1 MLTYENGAILM
12 KKALKVIIPLLLAVA
27 VLCSMAWYFMVYDRD
42 FTKDLLLWSARTLEE
57 EGHHELA
64 AWLYNVT
71 YEQASFED
79 DIAIELANQY
89 KTIGNYTKAEYTISE
104 AIASKP
110 TTDLYMALCNLYVQ
124 QDKLLDAIALLDN
137 VTNPQIKA
145 ELDAMRP
152 KAPVLTPEPGFYSQY
167 ITVEAKADAAT
178 LFVNTKGEYPTTEKD
193 LYSEPIELPQ
203 GETVLYALAVS
214 DNGLVSPLT
223 VSGYTIGG
231 VIEKVSF
238 SDPAIEQALRTAVGA
253 DDNDVIYT
261 NALWNVKSFEVPV
274 EATTYA
280 DLVYLPYLEILRIPD
295 AANGELVHIKSLTNL
310 TELYIDNGSLNEQEL
325 SAISQLIGLK
335 RLALT
340 NCSISSIASLSHMNQ
355 LQYLDLSQ
363 NTIRNLSVIADMQE
377 LEELYLNNNV
387 VTDLSDLS
395 SLTKL
400 RILDVSYNSLK
411 AVDPIRSN
419 TALTYLNFAHNEV
432 SDIQTLTSLQALV
445 ELNASY
451 NALTDISAVS
461 SCTALEVLNISN
473 NTITDISG
481 LNALAKISNLDF
493 SYNQV
498 KKLPVFGKDCPL
510 VYIDGSYNQ
519 IEELKSLSSLKN
531 LNVVLMDYNEK
542 LASLEPLDSCPRL
555 VKVNAYGT
563 KVSDV
568 RFLTDKSIVV
578 NYNPANDKK

>member
-1 MLTYENGAILM
+1 M
-12 KKALKVIIPLLLAVA
+12 KKALKVIIPLLLSVA
-27 VLCSMAWYFMVYDRD
+27 VICSMAWYFLVYDRD
-42 FTKDLLLWSARTLEE
+42 FTKDLLLWSARTLEQ
-57 EGHHELA
+57 EGKHELA
-64 AWLYNVT
+64 AWVYNIT

-110 TTDLYMALCNLYVQ
+110 TTDLYIALCNLYVQ
-124 QDKLLDAIALLDN
+124 QDKLLDAIKLLDT
-137 VTNPQIKA
+137 VSSPEIKA
-145 ELDAMRP
+145 ELEAMRP
-152 KAPVLTPEPGFYSQY
+152 TAPVLSPEAGFYSQY
-167 ITVEAKADAAT
+167 ITVEANADGAT
-178 LFVNTKGEYPTTEKD
+178 LFVNTNGEYPTTEKD
-193 LYSEPIELPQ
+193 LYTAPISLPQ

-223 VSGYTIGG
+223 ISGYTIGG
-231 VIEKVSF
+231 VIEKVTF
-238 SDPAIEQALRTAVGA
+238 SDPAMETAMRLAIGA
-253 DDNDVIYT
+253 DENDVIFT
-261 NALWNVKSFEVPV
+261 NALWNVKSFTIPT
-274 EATTYA
+274 EAQTYS
-280 DLVYLPYLEILRIPD
+280 DLAYLPYLESLEIPD
-295 AANGELVHIKSLTNL
+295 AANGELVHIKSLSQL
-310 TELYIDNGSLNEQEL
+310 TDLHVENGSLSEDEL
-325 SAISQLIGLK
+325 SAIGQLTGLK
-335 RLALT
+335 RLTLS
-340 NCSISSIASLSHMNQ
+340 NCGISSIASLSHMNQ

-363 NTIRNLSVIADMQE
+363 NTIRNLSVIGDMQE

-387 VTDLSDLS
+387 VTDLTSLS

-400 RILDVSYNSLK
+400 RMLDVSYNSLK
-411 AVDPIRSN
+411 SVDPIRSI

-432 SDIQTLTSLQALV
+432 SDVRMLTSLVALI

-451 NALTDISAVS
+451 NALTDVTAIS

-473 NTITDISG
+473 NTVADISG
-481 LNALAKISNLDF
+481 LNTLIKINNLDF

-498 KKLPVFGKDCPL
+498 KKLPVFDKSCPL

-519 IEELKSLSSLKN
+519 IEDLKSLSSLKN
-531 LNVVLMDYNEK
+531 LNVVLMDFNEK

-563 KVSDV
+563 KVSEV
-568 RFLTDKSIVV
+568 RFLTDKSIIV

>member
-1 MLTYENGAILM
+1 M
-12 KKALKVIIPLLLAVA
+12 KKALKVIIPLLLAIA
-27 VLCSMAWYFMVYDRD
+27 VVCSMAWYFLVYDRD
-42 FTKDLLLWSARTLEE
+42 FTKDLLLWSARTLEQ
-57 EGHHELA
+57 EGKHELA
-64 AWLYNVT
+64 AWVYNIT

-110 TTDLYMALCNLYVQ
+110 TTDLYVALCNLYVQ
-124 QDKLLDAIALLDN
+124 QDKLLDAVRLLDA
-137 VTNPQIKA
+137 VTHPQIKKDL
-145 ELDAMRP
+145 EAMRP
-152 KAPVLTPEPGFYSQY
+152 AAPVLSPEPGFYSQY
-167 ITVEAKADAAT
+167 ITVEAAADGAT

-193 LYSEPIELPQ
+193 LYTAPISLPQ

-223 VSGYTIGG
+223 ISGYTIGG

-238 SDPAIEQALRTAVGA
+238 ADPAMEEAIRLAIGA
-253 DDNDVIYT
+253 DENDAIFT
-261 NALWNVKSFEVPV
+261 NALWGIKAFTVPA
-274 EATTYA
+274 EATIYS
-280 DLVYLPYLEILRIPD
+280 DLVYLPYLETLHITD
-295 AANGELVHIKSLTNL
+295 AADGQLVNVKGLSYL
-310 TELYIDNGSLNEQEL
+310 TELYVENGLLNEQEL
-325 SAISQLIGLK
+325 SAISQLTGLK
-335 RLALT
+335 RLAMS
-340 NCSISSIASLSHMNQ
+340 NCGISSIASLSHMNQ
-355 LQYLDLSQ
+355 LEYLDLSG
-363 NTIRNLSVIADMQE
+363 NTIRNLSVISDMQE

-387 VTDLSDLS
+387 VTDLSDLA

-400 RILDVSYNSLK
+400 HILDVSYNNLK
-411 AVDPIRSN
+411 SVDPIRN
-419 TALTYLNFAHNEV
+419 ITGLTYLNFSHNEV
-432 SDIQTLTSLQALV
+432 ADVQMLTSLVALL
-445 ELNASY
+445 ELNASH
-451 NALTDISAVS
+451 NALTDITAIS

-473 NTITDISG
+473 NAITDISG
-481 LNALAKISNLDF
+481 LNVLEKISNLDF

-498 KKLPVFGKDCPL
+498 KKLPAFSKSSPL
-510 VYIDGSYNQ
+510 VYIDGSYNL
-519 IEELKSLSSLKN
+519 IEDLKALSSLKN
-531 LNVVLMDYNEK
+531 LNIVLMDYNEK

>member
-1 MLTYENGAILM
+1 M
-12 KKALKVIIPLLLAVA
+12 KKALKVIIPLLLTV
-27 VLCSMAWYFMVYDRD
+27 VVICSMAWYFLVYDRD
-42 FTKDLLLWSARTLEE
+42 FTKDMLLWSARTLEQ
-57 EGHHELA
+57 EGKHELA
-64 AWLYNVT
+64 AWLYNIT

-104 AIASKP
+104 AIASNP
-110 TTDLYMALCNLYVQ
+110 TTDLYVALCNLYVQ
-124 QDKLLDAIALLDN
+124 QDKLLDAIALLDTVSN
-137 VTNPQIKA
+137 SQIKA

-152 KAPVLTPEPGFYSQY
+152 AAPILSPEPGFYSQY
-167 ITVEAKADAAT
+167 ITVEAAAEAAT
-178 LFVNTKGEYPTTEKD
+178 LFVNTNGEHPTTEKD
-193 LYSEPIELPQ
+193 LYTAPITLPQ

-223 VSGYTIGG
+223 ISGYTIGG

-238 SDPAIEQALRTAVGA
+238 ADPAMEEAMRLAIGA
-253 DDNDVIYT
+253 DENDVIFT
-261 NALWNVKSFEVPV
+261 NALWNVKSFTIPA
-274 EATTYA
+274 EAQSYA
-280 DLVYLPYLEILRIPD
+280 DLAFLPYLESLQIPD
-295 AANGELVHIKSLTNL
+295 AANGELVNVKGLSYL
-310 TELYIDNGSLNEQEL
+310 TELHVENGSLSEEEL
-325 SAISQLIGLK
+325 SAIGQLSGLK
-335 RLALT
+335 RLTLS
-340 NCSISSIASLSHMNQ
+340 NCGISSIASLSHMNQ
-355 LQYLDLSQ
+355 LHYLDLSG

-387 VTDLSDLS
+387 VMDLADLAG
-395 SLTKL
+395 LTKL

-411 AVDPIRSN
+411 SVDPIRNITS
-419 TALTYLNFAHNEV
+419 LTYLNFAHNEV
-432 SDIQTLTSLQALV
+432 SDVQMLTSLVALI

-451 NALTDISAVS
+451 NALTDVSTIS
-461 SCTALEVLNISN
+461 SCSALEVLNISN

-481 LNALAKISNLDF
+481 LNTLIKINNLDF

-498 KKLPVFGKDCPL
+498 KKLPVFDKSCSL

-519 IEELKSLSSLKN
+519 IEDLKALSSLKN

-568 RFLTDKSIVV
+568 RFLTDKSIIV